1 MSNRLLDALIR
12 ICSALVSVTLAEGA
26 FRARASQGFTINLFY
41 RNSEEIQVP
50 LRNQGRYLR
59 CLLLFVLTISF
70 SAQLW
75 AHAVL
80 MESTP
85 TANATVSGSEIAVT
99 LRFNVRIDASRSR
112 IHLGSSDGTSVNLPL
127 TTDSGPDRLQSK
139 VTGLKPGTY
148 KLIWQVLASD
158 GHMTRGEIP
167 FTVR

>member
-1 MSNRLLDALIR
+1 MLAQNPGRLLR
-12 ICSALVSVTLAEGA
+12 S
-26 FRARASQGFTINLFY
+26 
-41 RNSEEIQVP
+41 
-50 LRNQGRYLR
+50 
-59 CLLLFVLTISF
+59 LLLFVVAISF

-85 TANATVSGSEIAVT
+85 AANAVVSGDSIAIT
-99 LRFNVRIDASRSR
+99 LRFNVRIDGGRSKV
-112 IHLGSSDGTSVNLPL
+112 HLESSDGTSVNLPT
-127 TTDSGPDRLQSK
+127 TTDAGPDRLQSQA
-139 VTGLKPGTY
+139 TGLKPGAY

>member
-1 MSNRLLDALIR
+1 VFAQSPGR
-12 ICSALVSVTLAEGA
+12 S
-26 FRARASQGFTINLFY
+26 
-41 RNSEEIQVP
+41 
-50 LRNQGRYLR
+50 LRR
-59 CLLLFVLTISF
+59 LLLFVITLSV
-70 SAQLW
+70 SPQLW

-85 TANATVSGSEIAVT
+85 TANATVSGSSVEIS
-99 LRFNVRIDASRSR
+99 LRFNVRIDGSRSR
-112 IHLGSSDGTSVNLPL
+112 VRLGSSDGTSLSLPL

-139 VTGLKPGTY
+139 AVGLKPGAY